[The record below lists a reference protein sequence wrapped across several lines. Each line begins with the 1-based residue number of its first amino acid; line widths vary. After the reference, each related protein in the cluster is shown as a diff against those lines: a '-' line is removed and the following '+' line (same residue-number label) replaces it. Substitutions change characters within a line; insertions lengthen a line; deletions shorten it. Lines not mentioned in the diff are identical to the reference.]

1 MLILKKNYF
10 QIYMDANLHVV
21 VIVPQ
26 VHALRLRIVLETFS
40 IKLTIVVVIH
50 VSDDGL
56 IRILN
61 LKLPVH
67 VIQMKHTCIFINFL
81 LT

>member
-21 VIVPQ
+21 VLHAVPQ
-26 VHALRLRIVLETFS
+26 VHVLRLRIVLETFS

-61 LKLPVH
+61 LKLLVH
-67 VIQMKHTCIFINFL
+67 VIQM
-81 LT
+81 

>member
-1 MLILKKNYF
+1 
-10 QIYMDANLHVV
+10 MDANLHVV
-21 VIVPQ
+21 VLHVVPQ
-26 VHALRLRIVLETFS
+26 VHVLRLRIVLETFS
-40 IKLTIVVVIH
+40 IKLTIVIVIH

-67 VIQMKHTCIFINFL
+67 VIQMKHTCIIINFL
-81 LT
+81 AHLSCLSVCP

>member
-1 MLILKKNYF
+1 
-10 QIYMDANLHVV
+10 MDANLHVV
-21 VIVPQ
+21 VLHVVPQ
-26 VHALRLRIVLETFS
+26 VHVLRLRIVLETFS
-40 IKLTIVVVIH
+40 IKLTIVIVIHVH

-67 VIQMKHTCIFINFL
+67 VIQMKHTCIIINFL
-81 LT
+81 AHLS